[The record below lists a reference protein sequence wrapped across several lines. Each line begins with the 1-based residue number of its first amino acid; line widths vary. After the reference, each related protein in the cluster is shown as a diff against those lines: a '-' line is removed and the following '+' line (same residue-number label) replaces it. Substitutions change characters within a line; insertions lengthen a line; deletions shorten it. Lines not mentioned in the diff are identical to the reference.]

1 MPIEAYKA
9 LDVAMNSPATAALL
23 SRIDEEATAPVLHLT
38 GDGDAGAMSAHLTPA
53 MNAWLNTE
61 VGPARGN
68 AITAVKNAASQ
79 ITMPGGVQGFVFEF
93 ERDRLRRERNTG
105 KAEAYT
111 RFYERFGAELDKQRD
126 VEQQYE
132 ALRFHEAGRN
142 ARNPGRLVDLLIP
155 LAIMIPEGFMNYK
168 FFFEYI
174 GVGVVALGSTI
185 VVGLAIGWAAF
196 LAGRFLK
203 AYNYYMGPNNDRM
216 RAEGL
221 RMISIALGLL
231 AVSLVAVGAVRYMG
245 IVRDNVGRIALGLPP
260 LEPLTQTG
268 MLLFGNLVVFFL
280 GMAITYWLHD
290 RNPLFAE
297 KAEENEKL
305 TKKVAQL
312 RKRELDDRLE
322 QIDAAYTQNLERLQ
336 GQTQLLKTKPGY
348 EEIVRNVS
356 VIADKDKAVLGVL
369 QEYRSRLIRQMP
381 GDMAIKLED
390 GQTAGPAGFAA
401 LPIDLYRH

>member
-1 MPIEAYKA
+1 MPIEAYRA
-9 LDVAMNSPATAALL
+9 LDVGMNSPATAALM
-23 SRIDEEATAPVLHLT
+23 SRIDEEAAAANLHLT
-38 GDGDAGAMSAHLTPA
+38 GDGDAGAMSANLTPA
-53 MNAWLNTE
+53 MSAWLNTE
-61 VGPARGN
+61 VGPARGS

-105 KAEAYT
+105 KAEAQT

-132 ALRFHEAGRN
+132 AMRFHEGGRN
-142 ARNPGRLVDLLIP
+142 ARNPGRLIDLLIP

-168 FFFEYI
+168 FFLEYV
-174 GVGVVALGSTI
+174 GVGIVALGSTV

-203 AYNYYMGPNNDRM
+203 AYNFYMGPNNDRM

-221 RMISIALGLL
+221 RMITIALGLL
-231 AVSLVAVGAVRYMG
+231 TVALVAVGAVRYMG
-245 IVRDNVGRIALGLPP
+245 IVRDNVARVMLAQPP
-260 LEPLTQTG
+260 LEPFSQTG
-268 MLLFGNLVVFFL
+268 MLLFGNLVVFGL

-305 TKKVAQL
+305 SKKVAQL

-322 QIDAAYTQNLERLQ
+322 QIDAAYTQNLERTQ
-336 GQTQLLKTKPGY
+336 GQAQLLKTKPGY
-348 EEIVRNVS
+348 DEVARS
-356 VIADKDKAVLGVL
+356 VGLIADKDNAVLGVL
-369 QEYRSRLIRQMP
+369 QEYRSRLVRKMLPDMP
-381 GDMAIKLED
+381 IKLED
-390 GQTAGPAGFAA
+390 GQTVRPAGFAA

>member
-105 KAEAYT
+105 KAEAHT

-203 AYNYYMGPNNDRM
+203 AYNFYMGPNNDRM

-390 GQTAGPAGFAA
+390 GQTVGPAGFAA